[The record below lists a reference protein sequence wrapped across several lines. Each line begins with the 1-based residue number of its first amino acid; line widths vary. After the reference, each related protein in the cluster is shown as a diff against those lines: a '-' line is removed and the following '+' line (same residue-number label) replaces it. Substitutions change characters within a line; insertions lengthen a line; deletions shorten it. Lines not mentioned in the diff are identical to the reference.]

1 MVIFFDIDG
10 TIVDDGTQIIPRS
23 TVDSVEK
30 LRALGHIP
38 VVNTGRPYS
47 HIDPR
52 VRSMA
57 FSAFV
62 CGCGMEIFLEDRWL
76 VRKSPDLAL
85 CEFVRQQAKKQGVLP
100 LYEADDGAILYE
112 PELVANP
119 SQKRE
124 MERME
129 AKGFRVCPAQ
139 EHPQFMKFVIWSQNA
154 AAAQAFY
161 REMEPYFEIIY
172 RGNDSF
178 AEFVL
183 KGCSKAV
190 GMETLLSALGVSR
203 EDTLAI
209 GDSTNDLPM
218 FSVAAHTACLGD
230 GMEELKAVSEYVTAP
245 VLEDGIQKALEH
257 FGLLR

>member
-23 TVDSVEK
+23 TIESVEK

-52 VRSMA
+52 VRAMA

-62 CGCGMEIFLEDRWL
+62 CGCGMEIFLEGRWL

-85 CEFVRQQAKKQGVLP
+85 CEFVRQQAKRFGVLP
-100 LYEADDGAILYE
+100 LYETDDGCILYE

-119 SQKRE
+119 FQKRE
-124 MERME
+124 MQRME

-154 AAAQAFY
+154 AAARAFY

-172 RGNDSF
+172 RGNGCF
-178 AEFVL
+178 TEFVL
-183 KGCSKAV
+183 KGCSKAN
-190 GMETLLSALGVSR
+190 GMLALLEALSVPRS
-203 EDTLAI
+203 DTLAI

-218 FSVAAHTACLGD
+218 FGVAAHTACLGG
-230 GMEELKAVSEYVTAP
+230 GMEELKKVSEFVTAP
-245 VLEDGIQKALEH
+245 VLDDGIQKALAH
-257 FGLLR
+257 FGLLG